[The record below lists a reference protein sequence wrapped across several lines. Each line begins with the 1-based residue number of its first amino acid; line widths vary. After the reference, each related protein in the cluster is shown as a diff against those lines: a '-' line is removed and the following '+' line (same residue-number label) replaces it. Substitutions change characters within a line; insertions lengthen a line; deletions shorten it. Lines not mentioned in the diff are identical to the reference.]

1 MVKGGFTR
9 KNAPKNKKDKTIP
22 GDKIDWSF
30 KLSNNDIRQ
39 ITKTSKIKHF
49 CHQIKSNKASSHAS
63 KCWKKFSNITE
74 IDESQL
80 RRIMIDHKK
89 FMQLLSKVQ
98 KIMEAPDENNF
109 SNREN

>member
-1 MVKGGFTR
+1 MKSKHLKYIAHVTR
-9 KNAPKNKKDKTIP
+9 L
-22 GDKIDWSF
+22 G
-30 KLSNNDIRQ
+30 NDSLQ
-39 ITKTSKIKHF
+39 KQFLFSESSSHTSKR
-49 CHQIKSNKASSHAS
+49 
-63 KCWKKFSNITE
+63 WKKFSSMTE

-80 RRIMIDHKK
+80 RRITIDRKE